1 MENDLLVSSSRLRC
15 PAFGT
20 CGNPGPSNRCL
31 LGPSGSWDHAYRTSK
46 VLRDVPRERQGVLR
60 ARKGRS
66 YGDEVPRQRHF
77 WEATVQPKPA
87 EEYKE
92 LLSNADDLVH
102 APAAITAELMEC
114 QDVTEI
120 LDIVSEEAAIMTG
133 DNAALALMR
142 LVNLSRSQ
150 LHRLRHG
157 PGFHKLINT
166 LEEHIDELG
175 PKELAQ
181 TLWSLAKAKHSRPKL
196 LRRLAERA
204 SSLVPDFNVRD
215 LSTVIWAFGSL
226 QYSPDKSLLDDI
238 GAAALAHMDEFQP
251 QGLSMLTWGYGKLDH
266 IPAGDLLGQ
275 VAQRLE
281 TQISLYHHQ
290 AVANMFY
297 SLGRLGQY
305 SPSVC
310 SAVEMHVTEHADD
323 FSTQEL
329 MNILWAFV
337 KFRFVPTDFIG
348 MLLKSVQD
356 EKRAHAFRAS
366 DWAALIWGL
375 ASLGV
380 SVSAEAMAAINNAA
394 MQTVPDM
401 TAPEL
406 CNVIWGLS
414 ILDEC
419 REPLFAEG
427 ISQLLDK
434 QQQRSLEPR
443 LLRQLLQASALA
455 RAAGM
460 PVSLPQALEKA
471 AAKWWRTTANRVP
484 SLSHDGV
491 SRTLK
496 NLGVKHKVLVFL
508 LEGLPTVD
516 IALEAGTDQQ
526 KVAIQVAGPHE
537 VSANTGE
544 LLGRARAEARLL
556 AANGWRPMHIVV
568 SALSDP
574 ASQQTRSIVRQLQKE
589 GLQVGAP
596 HGGNHVVPDLPRGR
610 APGQRSDP
618 LLTSSS
624 LSSLGTVQLDR
635 EMTAFRLPKGPDAA
649 APAWPEGRL
658 RVAASGQSLM
668 SSVSRY

>member
-1 MENDLLVSSSRLRC
+1 M
-15 PAFGT
+15 
-20 CGNPGPSNRCL
+20 
-31 LGPSGSWDHAYRTSK
+31 
-46 VLRDVPRERQGVLR
+46 
-60 ARKGRS
+60 
-66 YGDEVPRQRHF
+66 
-77 WEATVQPKPA
+77 QPKPA
-87 EEYKE
+87 EDYKE
-92 LLSNADDLVH
+92 LLSNADDVVH
-102 APAAITAELMEC
+102 APAAINAELMEC
-114 QDVTEI
+114 QDVAEV

-133 DNAALALMR
+133 ENAALALMR

-150 LHRLRHG
+150 LHKLRHG
-157 PGFHKLINT
+157 PVFHKLLIA
-166 LEEHIDELG
+166 LEEHIEELG

-204 SSLVPDFNVRD
+204 ITLVPDFNVRD
-215 LSTVIWAFGSL
+215 MSTVIWAFGSL
-226 QYSPDKSLLDDI
+226 QYSPHKSLLDDI
-238 GAAALAHMDEFQP
+238 GAAALARMHEFEP

-266 IPAGDLLGQ
+266 TPAGDLLDQ

-281 TQISLYHHQ
+281 AEVSLYHHQ

-310 SAVEMHVTEHADD
+310 SAVEVHVTNNAND

-337 KFRFVPTDFIG
+337 KFRFVPTEFIG
-348 MLLKSVQD
+348 VLLGSVQD
-356 EKRAHAFRAS
+356 VKRAQDFRAS

-375 ASLGV
+375 ASLGI
-380 SVSAEAMAAINNAA
+380 SVPAEAMSAINTAA
-394 MQTVPDM
+394 VHSVPSM

-419 REPLFAEG
+419 RQPLFSEG
-427 ISQLLDK
+427 MSQLLDK

-460 PVSLPQALEKA
+460 PVSLPQPLEKA

-491 SRTLK
+491 SRSLK

-508 LEGLPTVD
+508 VEGLPTVD

-544 LLGRARAEARLL
+544 LLGRATAEARLL
-556 AANGWRPMHIVV
+556 ASNGWRPMHIVV

-589 GLQVGAP
+589 GLQIGAP
-596 HGGNHVVPDLPRGR
+596 DSGNPGLPTGGTSR
-610 APGQRSDP
+610 QRSDP
-618 LLTSSS
+618 PLTSSS
-624 LSSLGTVQLDR
+624 LSSLGAVQLDR
-635 EMTAFRLPKGPDAA
+635 QMTAFRLPKKPDAA
-649 APAWPEGRL
+649 VAAWPEGRL
-658 RVAASGQSLM
+658 QVAASGSSIM
-668 SSVSRY
+668 SMSRY